1 MSEPQQ
7 LDMFDYWEPDEPD
20 YAQLRKDTMMLNE
33 YQQRIEQFILTEG
46 ETRMLENTL
55 GLVGE
60 AGEVAEKIKK
70 SLRDGVLDKEGV
82 VKEIGDVLFYV
93 AALATYFDVDLSEV
107 ADTNVS
113 KLLDRKARNV
123 IKGNGDSR

>member
-1 MSEPQQ
+1 M
-7 LDMFDYWEPDEPD
+7 
-20 YAQLRKDTMMLNE
+20 
-33 YQQRIEQFILTEG
+33 
-46 ETRMLENTL
+46 ENTL

-70 SLRDGVLDKEGV
+70 SLRDGTLNKDEV

-93 AALATYFDVDLSEV
+93 AALTTYFDVDLSEV
-107 ADTNVS
+107 ADTNVN

-123 IKGNGDSR
+123 IKGEGDSR